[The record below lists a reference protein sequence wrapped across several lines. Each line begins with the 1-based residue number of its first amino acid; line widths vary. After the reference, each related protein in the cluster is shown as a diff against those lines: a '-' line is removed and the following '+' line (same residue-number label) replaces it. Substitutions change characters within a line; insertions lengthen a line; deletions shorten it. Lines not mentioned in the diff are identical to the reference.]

1 MKEKPSPINIIWFA
15 IILLAILA
23 AAWRGTTGE
32 LSAALFDSAKNAVKL
47 AIGLIGAMAFWLGI
61 MKVIEDAGALRSI
74 AKAVKPVMSKLF
86 PEIPSD
92 HPAIGA
98 MVMNISANM
107 LGMGNAATPFGI
119 NAMKELDTLNAE
131 KGRATNAMALFLAIN
146 TSSVTLLPLGV
157 ITIRAAAGAS
167 SPAAILFP
175 TLVSTI
181 VSTAVAITM
190 AKLLQRGSY
199 DAVLTNAGYEKQ
211 KNDDPGEP
219 EKIKKSR
226 ICLSILFSLL
236 FIGGAVYRISQTTD
250 EFTFKNTVQAVSDW
264 LIPTIILAALLY
276 GWLRNVKLYES
287 LVSGAKEGFETAVRI
302 IPFMVAIFVAVGMFR
317 ASGALDILVTA
328 LDPLTSLVGMPAEA
342 LPMALIRP
350 LSGSGAFGIMS
361 EIVERDPDSFLS
373 FLVSTMQGSTETTFY
388 VLAVYFGA
396 VQIKNSRH
404 ALPAALSAD
413 FAGIVTALVTSLIF
427 W

>member
-175 TLVSTI
+175 TLISTI

-199 DAVLTNAGYEKQ
+199 DAVLTDIEYEKT
-211 KNDDPGEP
+211 KNEDPGRP
-219 EKIKKSR
+219 AKIKKSR
-226 ICLSILFSLL
+226 ICLSIIFSLI
-236 FIGGAVYRISQTTD
+236 FIGGAVYRISQTTE
-250 EFTFKNTVQAVSDW
+250 EFSFKNVIQSVSDW

-317 ASGALDILVTA
+317 ASGALDIMVTA

>member
-1 MKEKPSPINIIWFA
+1 MP
-15 IILLAILA
+15 
-23 AAWRGTTGE
+23 
-32 LSAALFDSAKNAVKL
+32 
-47 AIGLIGAMAFWLGI
+47 
-61 MKVIEDAGALRSI
+61 
-74 AKAVKPVMSKLF
+74 
-86 PEIPSD
+86 
-92 HPAIGA
+92 
-98 MVMNISANM
+98 
-107 LGMGNAATPFGI
+107 
-119 NAMKELDTLNAE
+119 DT
-131 KGRATNAMALFLAIN
+131 
-146 TSSVTLLPLGV
+146 
-157 ITIRAAAGAS
+157 
-167 SPAAILFP
+167 
-175 TLVSTI
+175 
-181 VSTAVAITM
+181 
-190 AKLLQRGSY
+190 
-199 DAVLTNAGYEKQ
+199 
-211 KNDDPGEP
+211 
-219 EKIKKSR
+219 KSR
-226 ICLSILFSLL
+226 KATICLSIIFSLI
-236 FIGGAVYRISQTTD
+236 FIGGAAYRISQTTE
-250 EFTFKNTVQAVSDW
+250 EFTFKNVVQSVSDW

-317 ASGALDILVTA
+317 ASGALDIMVTA

>member
-23 AAWRGTTGE
+23 AAWHGTTGE
-32 LSAALFDSAKNAVKL
+32 LSAALFDSAKSAVKL

-175 TLVSTI
+175 TLISTI

-190 AKLLQRGSY
+190 AKLLQRRSY
-199 DAVLTNAGYEKQ
+199 DAVLTDAGYEKQ
-211 KNDDPGEP
+211 KNNDPGEP

-226 ICLSILFSLL
+226 LCLSIIFSLL
-236 FIGGAVYRISQTTD
+236 FIGGAAYRISQTTD

-317 ASGALDILVTA
+317 ASGALDILVTT
-328 LDPLTSLVGMPAEA
+328 LNPLTSLVGMPAEA

-413 FAGIVTALVTSLIF
+413 FAGIVTALVTALVF
-427 W
+427 Y

>member
-32 LSAALFDSAKNAVKL
+32 LSAALFDSAKSAVKL

-175 TLVSTI
+175 TLISTI

-199 DAVLTNAGYEKQ
+199 DAVLTNVEYEKQ

-226 ICLSILFSLL
+226 LCLSIIFLL
-236 FIGGAVYRISQTTD
+236 IFIGGAAYRISQTTD
-250 EFTFKNTVQAVSDW
+250 ELNFKNTVQAVSDW

-317 ASGALDILVTA
+317 ASGALDILVTT
-328 LDPLTSLVGMPAEA
+328 LNPLTSLVGMPAEA

>member
-1 MKEKPSPINIIWFA
+1 MKEKPSPINIIWSA

-32 LSAALFDSAKNAVKL
+32 LSAALFDSAKSAVKL

-175 TLVSTI
+175 TLISTI

-199 DAVLTNAGYEKQ
+199 DAVLTNVGYEKQ
-211 KNDDPGEP
+211 KNDDPGVP

-226 ICLSILFSLL
+226 LCLSIIFLL
-236 FIGGAVYRISQTTD
+236 IFIGGAVYRISQTTD
-250 EFTFKNTVQAVSDW
+250 ELNFKNTVQAVSDW

-317 ASGALDILVTA
+317 ASGALDILVTT
-328 LDPLTSLVGMPAEA
+328 LNPLTSLVGMPAEA

>member
-1 MKEKPSPINIIWFA
+1 MKEKPSPINIIWFS

-32 LSAALFDSAKNAVKL
+32 LSAALFDSAKSAVKL

-61 MKVIEDAGALRSI
+61 MKVIEDAGALKSI
-74 AKAVKPVMSKLF
+74 AKAVRPVMSKLF

-167 SPAAILFP
+167 SPAAILLP
-175 TLVSTI
+175 TLISTI

-199 DAVLTNAGYEKQ
+199 DAVLTGVSYEKAE
-211 KNDDPGEP
+211 NGDDGRPA
-219 EKIKKSR
+219 KIKKSK
-226 ICLSILFSLL
+226 ICLSLIFSLI
-236 FIGGAVYRISQTTD
+236 FIGGAAYRISQTTA
-250 EFTFKNTVQAVSDW
+250 EFTFKNIVQSVSDW

-276 GWLRNVKLYES
+276 GWLRDVKLYES
-287 LVSGAKEGFETAVRI
+287 LVTGAKEGFETAVRI

-317 ASGALDILVTA
+317 ASGALDIMVTA

-413 FAGIVTALVTSLIF
+413 FAGIVTALVTALVF
-427 W
+427 Y

>member
-190 AKLLQRGSY
+190 AKLLQRRSY

-236 FIGGAVYRISQTTD
+236 FIGGAVYRISQTTE
-250 EFTFKNTVQAVSDW
+250 EFTFKNIVQAVSDW
-264 LIPTIILAALLY
+264 LIPAIILAALLY

-317 ASGALDILVTA
+317 ASGALYILVTA

>member
-175 TLVSTI
+175 TLISTI

-226 ICLSILFSLL
+226 LCLSILFSLL
-236 FIGGAVYRISQTTD
+236 FIGGAVYRISQTTE
-250 EFTFKNTVQAVSDW
+250 EFTFKNIVQAVSDW
-264 LIPTIILAALLY
+264 LIPAIILAALLY

-361 EIVERDPDSFLS
+361 EIVERAPDSFLS